1 MKPTRRFPENT
12 RVFATHGVPS
22 RSRNRR
28 LGASYEAAQKKR
40 ATAHSFGRPPDL
52 EPWGRGTN
60 RVIEMCR
67 KAGIAP
73 PLFEENGPFAVVTF
87 RVRVGQTAQGTTQV
101 GDQVGPKSGLSQD
114 QVKILRLCRQE
125 RTLVELMNASGR
137 RNRTKFR
144 DSFIKPLLEEGFLVL
159 TIPGKPRSRMQRYR
173 TTAAGLAAS
182 KEPERES

>member
-12 RVFATHGVPS
+12 RVFVTHGVPS

-52 EPWGRGTN
+52 DPWGRGTN

-73 PLFEENGPFAVVTF
+73 PIFQENGPFAVVTF
-87 RVRVGQTAQGTTQV
+87 QVRGARPRKSGPKMR
-101 GDQVGPKSGLSQD
+101 PKSGLSRD
-114 QVKILRLCRQE
+114 QVK
-125 RTLVELMNASGR
+125 SYG
-137 RNRTKFR
+137 
-144 DSFIKPLLEEGFLVL
+144 S
-159 TIPGKPRSRMQRYR
+159 
-173 TTAAGLAAS
+173 AAGKGPWLN
-182 KEPERES
+182 